1 MNIAHS
7 FTVQVA
13 GTPRSQP
20 RPRGRAIMPKHG
32 GKPFVH
38 VYNPDTS
45 REWKKALISHVT
57 PKIHGRRPWDQAVR
71 VTIVAFFE
79 RPAWMRVPALECLT
93 DLPYLGTPD
102 RDNIDKAVLDA
113 LTVARVWEDDCLV
126 FSGPTEKY
134 YAEPGYRD
142 GVHVTVE
149 LLELHPDYFRVRAAH
164 LAHLE
169 QNRLKKKPSGA
180 ALFAG
185 RETRT
190 ARTPKGRL
198 TSRDARAMG
207 LDIQEQS

>member
-1 MNIAHS
+1 MNLAYS
-7 FTVQVA
+7 FTVVVG

-20 RPRGRAIMPKHG
+20 RPRGRAITPKHG
-32 GKPFVH
+32 GDPFVH
-38 VYNPDTS
+38 IYNPDTS
-45 REWKKALISHVT
+45 KQFKKDLREHVT
-57 PKIHGRRPWDQAVR
+57 PKIAGRAPWGQAVR

-79 RPAWMRVPALECLT
+79 RPKWMRVPALEVLS

-102 RDNIDKAVLDA
+102 VDNIEKAVLDA
-113 LTVARVWEDDCLV
+113 LTDARVWSDDCLV
-126 FSGPTEKY
+126 FAAPVEKL
-134 YAEPGYRD
+134 YAEPGWQD

-169 QNRLKKKPSGA
+169 RERLKKNPGGA

-190 ARTPKGRL
+190 ARAPKGRL

-207 LDIQEQS
+207 LDIQEQP